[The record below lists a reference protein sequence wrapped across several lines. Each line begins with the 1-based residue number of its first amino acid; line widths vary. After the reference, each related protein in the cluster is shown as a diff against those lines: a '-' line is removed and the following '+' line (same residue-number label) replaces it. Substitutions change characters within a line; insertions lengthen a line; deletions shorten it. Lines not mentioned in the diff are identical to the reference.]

1 VHRSQH
7 TLSQLTPTTPTP
19 GAPGCRARPPPRNR
33 MAAAMTQRSAVCGSP
48 DMTHARREDRK
59 QPPLVGPCGVPCT
72 RAARNRFS
80 RASCTHPG
88 IPFLVAN
95 KVARQYNEAVL
106 GCHSRGNRLRERGR
120 LCDTSSSAAQSR
132 PVAIA
137 HSQDAPTRQRAR
149 DAQCAVLCE
158 FAGARERSRRSC
170 CARGCAHTRV
180 ACCSCWHSF
189 ATASLVGAARRRAQR
204 LDVSRATLLECHC
217 RAAAALDTPVF
228 APLRRA
234 ISLATR
240 RH

>member
-1 VHRSQH
+1 
-7 TLSQLTPTTPTP
+7 L
-19 GAPGCRARPPPRNR
+19 
-33 MAAAMTQRSAVCGSP
+33 
-48 DMTHARREDRK
+48 
-59 QPPLVGPCGVPCT
+59 PCT

-95 KVARQYNEAVL
+95 KVARQYNEAGL
-106 GCHSRGNRLRERGR
+106 GCHSGGNRTSNSKTPLY
-120 LCDTSSSAAQSR
+120 TSSSAAQSS
-132 PVAIA
+132 PVASA

-149 DAQCAVLCE
+149 DAQRAVLCE

-170 CARGCAHTRV
+170 GARGCAHTRV

-189 ATASLVGAARRRAQR
+189 APASLVGAARRRAQR
-204 LDVSRATLLECHC
+204 LDVSKATLLECRC

-234 ISLATR
+234 ISRATH